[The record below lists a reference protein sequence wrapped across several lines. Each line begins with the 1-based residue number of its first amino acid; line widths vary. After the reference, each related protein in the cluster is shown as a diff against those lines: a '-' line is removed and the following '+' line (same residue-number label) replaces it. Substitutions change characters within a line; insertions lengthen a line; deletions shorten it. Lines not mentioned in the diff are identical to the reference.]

1 MKQELDEFN
10 DGDASWSV
18 GPMSEELRYHVV
30 FLFKV
35 FIGPNKT
42 FIIITKQQNTWTHHM
57 NFYNLNKIFFLKF
70 LNFGGVVMSKPG
82 DS

>member
-30 FLFKV
+30 FLFKI

-57 NFYNLNKIFFLKF
+57 NFYIQVNLNK
-70 LNFGGVVMSKPG
+70 
-82 DS
+82 

>member
-1 MKQELDEFN
+1 MKRELDEFN

-30 FLFKV
+30 FLFKK

-42 FIIITKQQNTWTHHM
+42 FIVVTKQQNTWTHHM
-57 NFYNLNKIFFLKF
+57 NFYNLNKIHNNNAQTLKC
-70 LNFGGVVMSKPG
+70 
-82 DS
+82 

>member
-30 FLFKV
+30 FLFKK

-42 FIIITKQQNTWTHHM
+42 SIVITKTAEYMDTSHEFSHTIQ
-57 NFYNLNKIFFLKF
+57 LE
-70 LNFGGVVMSKPG
+70 
-82 DS
+82 

>member
-57 NFYNLNKIFFLKF
+57 NLYIQFNLNKIH
-70 LNFGGVVMSKPG
+70 NDNAPSQC
-82 DS
+82 